1 MMSQTEIKNLR
12 INRDRLWSTLMEMA
26 AIGATR
32 KGGCNRQALTTL
44 DKAGRE
50 LFISWCKEIGCEI
63 RWDEIGNIFARY
75 PGADPEAGA
84 VLMSSHL
91 DTQPTGGKFDGVYG
105 VLGGLEVLRTIH
117 ESNIT
122 PAHSLEV
129 AVWTNEEGA
138 RFSPACMGS
147 GVWSGNLDIDTI
159 LQVTDKDG
167 ISVADALETSG
178 FKGLIKAQPHNI
190 AAAIELHIEQ
200 GPVLEKQQKDVGIVT
215 GIQGL
220 RWFTITLHG
229 IPCHAGPTPMED
241 RTDPVQP
248 MADIIQAAY
257 TISAQYGP
265 ASRATIG
272 EIITQPGSPN
282 TVPETV
288 VIRVDLRHQDAEI
301 MKTMDQSFRQQV
313 AEICTRHSVGYKLEE
328 KWRME
333 VTTFDDACIAAVGK
347 ASQIVGVSAMN
358 IVSGAGHDS
367 LYLSQRV
374 PTSMIFIPCK
384 DGISHNE
391 AESITESQAEA
402 GANVLLHT
410 VLQLANT

>member
-1 MMSQTEIKNLR
+1 MTQHELNQVR
-12 INRDRLWSTLMEMA
+12 INKKRLWSTLTDMA
-26 AIGATR
+26 KIGATV
-32 KGGCNRQALTTL
+32 KGGCNRQALTAL

-50 LFISWCKEIGCEI
+50 LFISWCEDIGCEI
-63 RWDEIGNIFARY
+63 RWDEIGNLFARY
-75 PGADPEAGA
+75 PGTDTKAATI
-84 VLMSSHL
+84 LMSSHL

-105 VLGGLEVLRTIH
+105 VLGGLEVLRTLH
-117 ESNIT
+117 ENNIT
-122 PAHSLEV
+122 LTHPLEV

-147 GVWSGNLDIDTI
+147 GVWTGNLDLSSM
-159 LQVTDKDG
+159 LQATDKDG
-167 ISVADALETSG
+167 ISVAQALESTG
-178 FKGLIKAQPHNI
+178 FKGNIKATPHNI

-200 GPVLEKQQKDVGIVT
+200 GPILEKQHKQVGIVT

-220 RWFTITLHG
+220 RWFTITLSG

-248 MADIIQAAY
+248 MTEIIQYAYRLAAKY
-257 TISAQYGP
+257 AP
-265 ASRATIG
+265 DSRATIG
-272 EIITQPGSPN
+272 EIITHPGSPN

-288 VIRVDLRHQDAEI
+288 VVRIDLRHQSAEVI
-301 MKTMDQSFRQQV
+301 EQMDRSFRQQV
-313 AEICTRHSVGYKLEE
+313 AHICAAYSVDYQLDE

-333 VTTFDDACIAAVGK
+333 VTTFDRSCIAAVEE
-347 ASQIVGVSAMN
+347 ATHIVGTSSMR

-391 AESITESQAEA
+391 AESITEEQADA

-410 VLQLANT
+410 VLRLANS